1 MKEEERESND
11 KEKRERIII
20 ERDKKRY
27 YCIEAKKLTEKERE
41 ETEEGG

>member
-27 YCIEAKKLTEKERE
+27 CIEAKKLTEKERE